1 MPARG
6 RGANPGFL
14 VSKDAVWV
22 RGHGWVFWVGSPG
35 WKSGLPPGSSMQDR
49 VLLRRG
55 HSRRIGKVLG
65 GPAGGGQS
73 QQAPRGPR
81 ASFFPPARFPDGLG
95 SGHLI
100 EDPVL
105 WPAPSLSQLDTA
117 GNVINSQKAI

>member
-1 MPARG
+1 MCTQWEKTGVPARG

-14 VSKDAVWV
+14 VSKDAGWV
-22 RGHGWVFWVGSPG
+22 RGHGWVFWVFWVGSPG

-81 ASFFPPARFPDGLG
+81 ASFSHLPASQMDL
-95 SGHLI
+95 
-100 EDPVL
+100 VL
-105 WPAPSLSQLDTA
+105 VT
-117 GNVINSQKAI
+117 